1 MYKRYFPEKRY
12 KITLAFLQEHLS
24 TQETLLDLGVENPL
38 SEQMR
43 ALGYT
48 VKNTA
53 GEDLDFNQN
62 ALIDSDAS
70 VVTAFEIFE
79 HLLNPFQILQQI
91 QSKKIVISVPRT
103 SKSANSRS
111 LGSP

>member
-79 HLLNPFQILQQI
+79 HQCINIWNEKHFCRDTFLVMIFL
-91 QSKKIVISVPRT
+91 K
-103 SKSANSRS
+103 
-111 LGSP
+111 